1 MSYANF
7 YSAASRHAEW
17 VSVRRTVVVANVAN
31 ASTPGYKAKDVE
43 AFSVEAASGRPGLG
57 VSHPA
62 HFAAGGTSDPLV
74 STAFAAA
81 AEQHHSGNTVSLDR
95 EMMKAAAVSR
105 EQSLNAGLMKA
116 FNRLI
121 AMSARG

>member
-1 MSYANF
+1 MTYANF

-43 AFSVEAASGRPGLG
+43 AFSLEAASASPGLG

-62 HFAAGGTSDPLV
+62 HFAAGGPSHHLV
-74 STAFAAA
+74 SADLATA

-95 EMMKAAAVSR
+95 EMMKAASVSR
-105 EQSLNAGLMKA
+105 GQGLNAGLMKA
-116 FNRLI
+116 FNKLI
-121 AMSARG
+121 AMSTRG